1 MPKELRAMA
10 HFTVT
15 CPHCKSLL
23 EIDREAQ
30 VVVAVTPPEEKKAVT
45 SLEERLK
52 QIEEEKRRA
61 ADKLAEAMRA
71 EQAGAKVREEKF
83 RKLLA
88 GVDPE
93 AAPDKPLKDVDL
105 D

>member
-1 MPKELRAMA
+1 MA

-23 EIDREAQ
+23 EIDGDAQ
-30 VVVAVTPPEEKKAVT
+30 VVVTAKPLEEKKPTA
-45 SLEERLK
+45 SLEDRLK
-52 QIEEEKRRA
+52 QLEEEKKRA

-71 EQAGAKVREEKF
+71 EKAGSRVREEKF
-83 RKLLA
+83 RKLLE
-88 GVDPE
+88 GVNPD
-93 AAPDKPLKDVDL
+93 AAPDKVIKDVDL

>member
-1 MPKELRAMA
+1 MA

-23 EIDREAQ
+23 EIDGDAQ
-30 VVVAVTPPEEKKAVT
+30 VVVTARPPEDKKASTSLEDRLRQLEEEKK
-45 SLEERLK
+45 
-52 QIEEEKRRA
+52 RA

-71 EQAGAKVREEKF
+71 EKAASRVREEKF
-83 RKLLA
+83 RKLLQ
-88 GVDPE
+88 GVN
-93 AAPDKPLKDVDL
+93 PDEEPGQVIKDVDL

>member
-1 MPKELRAMA
+1 MA

-23 EIDREAQ
+23 ELDAEAQ
-30 VVVAVTPPEEKKAVT
+30 LVVACKPPEEKKPVA
-45 SLEERLK
+45 SLEDRLK
-52 QIEEEKRRA
+52 QLEEEKKKA

-71 EQAGAKVREEKF
+71 ERAASRVREEKF

-88 GVDPE
+88 EVDSNAEPE
-93 AAPDKPLKDVDL
+93 KPLRDFDL

>member
-1 MPKELRAMA
+1 MA

-23 EIDREAQ
+23 QLDGEAQ
-30 VVVAVTPPEEKKAVT
+30 VVVSCQPPAEKKAAA
-45 SLEERLK
+45 SLEDRLK
-52 QIEEEKRRA
+52 QIEEEKKRA

-71 EQAGAKVREEKF
+71 EQAGAKLREEKF
-83 RKLLA
+83 RQLLA